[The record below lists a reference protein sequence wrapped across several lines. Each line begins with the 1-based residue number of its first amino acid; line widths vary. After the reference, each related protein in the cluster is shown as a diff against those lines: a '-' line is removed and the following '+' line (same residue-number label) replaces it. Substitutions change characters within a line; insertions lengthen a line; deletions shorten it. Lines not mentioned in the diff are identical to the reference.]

1 MRDDVIHD
9 APSSAGL
16 VNGRGW
22 EISSPKVATIRP
34 NKSSWD
40 PERFALEQIR
50 GLVRQVFTTKMTPPV
65 RQIVFSA
72 VDPHVDVGTLSLR
85 VAECLA
91 RETSANIGVL
101 MGGLRSSSDRDE
113 KLKESGHAKR
123 PESLRESA
131 TRCGSNLWVLNA
143 ADDGLKGDTS
153 MQAYLARI
161 RTEFWYSIL
170 EAPPV
175 GRSDEA
181 TAMAQF
187 ADGMILVLSA
197 QHTRRATAIKVK
209 QTLESANVRLLG
221 SVLSDRDFPIPEGI
235 YRRL

>member
-34 NKSSWD
+34 EKSSWD

-101 MGGLRSSSDRDE
+101 MGGLRSFSDRDE

-143 ADDGLKGDTS
+143 ADDGLDR
-153 MQAYLARI
+153 AIRRCRRI
-161 RTEFWYSIL
+161 LPGFAPNSGIRFWKRRPWAGPMRLPRWRSLQTE
-170 EAPPV
+170 
-175 GRSDEA
+175 
-181 TAMAQF
+181 
-187 ADGMILVLSA
+187 
-197 QHTRRATAIKVK
+197 
-209 QTLESANVRLLG
+209 
-221 SVLSDRDFPIPEGI
+221 
-235 YRRL
+235 

>member
-1 MRDDVIHD
+1 MRDELIREVPTS
-9 APSSAGL
+9 ASSL
-16 VNGRGW
+16 NGDGW
-22 EISSPKVATIRP
+22 QYSSPKLATIRP
-34 NKSSWD
+34 EKSRWD
-40 PERFALEQIR
+40 PERFAWEQIR
-50 GLVRQVFTTKMTPPV
+50 SLVRQVFTTKITPPV

-72 VDPHVDVGTLSLR
+72 VEPHVDVGTLSLR

-91 RETSANIGVL
+91 RETSANIAVL
-101 MGGLRSSSDRDE
+101 TRGSRSFSRSEENSTERDCA
-113 KLKESGHAKR
+113 KE
-123 PESLRESA
+123 PESIRRQG
-131 TRCGSNLWVLNA
+131 TRCGRNLWALNA
-143 ADDGLKGDTS
+143 TDDGLKCDMS
-153 MQAYLARI
+153 MQEYLARI

-197 QHTRRATAIKVK
+197 EHTRRATAIKVK

-221 SVLSDRDFPIPEGI
+221 SVLSDREFPIPEGI
-235 YRRL
+235 